1 MCYRPVKRCN
11 ESLFAHTLYSELC
24 FLKTAEPD
32 EKIIKSFSQSE
43 FHKQF
48 LFNISNFLL
57 LFLEAL
63 IYFILF
69 YLNLIL
75 ILDLQQ
81 FLVTINWSWS
91 LFG

>member
-1 MCYRPVKRCN
+1 M
-11 ESLFAHTLYSELC
+11 YSELC

-57 LFLEAL
+57 LS
-63 IYFILF
+63 INLF
-69 YLNLIL
+69 YFNL